1 MRHLTPALLALA
13 LILHPGALAAGDAVT
28 TGREA
33 LRAGDDTAALAAFRA
48 GAASGDHTAQFLAG
62 QMLLQ
67 GKGAARDVPA
77 ALAYLE
83 QAARAG
89 HVGAQT
95 TAGSLYAFGDP
106 VPADYDKAYAY
117 LLPAARAGD
126 AHAQNNLATLY
137 WFGLGTAHDP
147 VQALH
152 WAMRAERRN
161 LMAAIRLKDEIER
174 QVTPA
179 VVAEATALAAQP
191 LAPEMSPGTP
201 PPRRDA
207 PSPPAVPGPAS
218 PGDAVATPA
227 GDWAVQLGAL
237 PSAADADRHW
247 RQLSRRH
254 AALLAA
260 RTPRFASVLLEGK
273 GSVTRI
279 LLPGFDRA
287 GAEDLCARL
296 KAAGAACLIR
306 RDGPPP

>member
-1 MRHLTPALLALA
+1 MRHLTPALLALT
-13 LILHPGALAAGDAVT
+13 LILHPAGPAASDAVT
-28 TGREA
+28 AGREA

-48 GAASGDHTAQFLAG
+48 GAASGDRTAQFLAG

-106 VPADYDKAYAY
+106 VPADYDKAFAY

-137 WFGLGTAHDP
+137 WFGLGTARDP

-152 WAMRAERRN
+152 WAMRAERRH

-179 VVAEATALAAQP
+179 VEAEATALATQP
-191 LAPEMSPGTP
+191 LTPDSPGTP

-207 PSPPAVPGPAS
+207 LSPPAVPGPDS
-218 PGDAVATPA
+218 PRDAVPTPA

-247 RQLSRRH
+247 RRLSRRH
-254 AALLAA
+254 TALLAA
-260 RTPRFASVLLEGK
+260 RTPRFASVVLEGK

-279 LLPGFDRA
+279 LVPGFDRA
-287 GAEDLCARL
+287 GAEDLCSRL